1 MLRYTEYSQT
11 VLHAFQIVY
20 EKKAKRAGM
29 PVVYNP
35 DVGVLPAV
43 RVLLRLFYESTAI
56 LFHENIQGELTGAF
70 YRIRFDERGLYQID
84 SPLHVTILD
93 AIQLSTNT
101 VSYAFASKTRR
112 AGLSIFCFL
121 TTI

>member
-1 MLRYTEYSQT
+1 MQRFTEYSQT
-11 VLHAFQIVY
+11 VLHAFQIVH
-20 EKKAKRAGM
+20 EKKADTLAD
-29 PVVYNP
+29 YNSR
-35 DVGVLPAV
+35 VLPAV
-43 RVLLRLFYESTAI
+43 RVLLRSFYESTAI

-70 YRIRFDERGLYQID
+70 YRIRFDERGVYQID

-112 AGLSIFCFL
+112 GELSIFCF
-121 TTI
+121 